1 MDTSTPSW
9 LKEVLRRQELMDSV
23 MQKSGVD
30 VLTAIRADNGQAFF
44 EARTKCRVCPHERD
58 CRNWWLESCETLRLP
73 PNFCPNANFF
83 RACKRANHPLRRH
96 PPRRD
101 QVLAR
106 GTFVGKPKPPN
117 VPFEQRASSELIKLI
132 WKLRWIGEEEEAEEA
147 QMQLAR
153 IQARMQVLRVPYA
166 GSPPGMLNDTD

>member
-83 RACKRANHPLRRH
+83 RACKRENHPLRRD

-106 GTFVGKPKPPN
+106 ATFVGKPKPPN

>member
-9 LKEVLRRQELMDSV
+9 LKEVLRRQELMDDV

-83 RACKRANHPLRRH
+83 RACKRANHPLILD

-101 QVLAR
+101 RVLSR

-117 VPFEQRASSELIKLI
+117 VPFEQRASSEL
-132 WKLRWIGEEEEAEEA
+132 
-147 QMQLAR
+147 
-153 IQARMQVLRVPYA
+153 
-166 GSPPGMLNDTD
+166 